1 MTSAPPAS
9 LPADFDVSEIP
20 HARQV
25 LVLALT
31 TLAEQREADSESH
44 ILRVQNYVLN
54 LAQALSTHPKFSEL
68 LTPAFIDT
76 LCLSVPLYDMGSIGI
91 PDRILLKPS
100 GLTPP
105 ELNIMKTHT
114 TLAVEAIERIEHAL
128 GHPVVELV
136 PLKEMALSHHERWN
150 GSGYPQ
156 GLVGKQIPLSAR
168 LLAIADVYDALIS
181 DRVYKAGIPHS
192 EAVGIIFQGRA
203 SQFDP
208 ELVDAFIE
216 IEHQFQAIAQ
226 QHPNTEQDMQQKID
240 YMIHAIADP
249 AELPES

>member
-1 MTSAPPAS
+1 MVMTVAA
-9 LPADFDVSEIP
+9 
-20 HARQV
+20 
-25 LVLALT
+25 LAMV
-31 TLAEQREADSESH
+31 TLAETRGSEVGKHSV
-44 ILRVQNYVLN
+44 RVQMFVQALARHLQKQAKFAALLTAPYIEL
-54 LAQALSTHPKFSEL
+54 LAQAAALH
-68 LTPAFIDT
+68 
-76 LCLSVPLYDMGSIGI
+76 DMGTIGI

-105 ELNIMKTHT
+105 ELSIMKTHT
-114 TLAVEAIERIEHAL
+114 TLAAEAIERIEHTL
-128 GHPVVELV
+128 GRQVVELV

-168 LLAIADVYDALIS
+168 MLAIADVYDALIS
-181 DRVYKAGIPHS
+181 DRVYKAGISHN

-216 IEHQFQAIAQ
+216 IEQQFQAIAQ
-226 QHPNTEQDMQQKID
+226 EHPNTEQDMQQKID
-240 YMIHAIADP
+240 YMIHAIADQT
-249 AELPES
+249 EL

>member
-1 MTSAPPAS
+1 MPNSSDTSPAVQTTPMHMVMTVAA
-9 LPADFDVSEIP
+9 
-20 HARQV
+20 
-25 LVLALT
+25 LAMA
-31 TLAEQREADSESH
+31 TLAETRGSEVGKH
-44 ILRVQNYVLN
+44 GVRVQLFVQAMARHLQTQAPFAALLTAPYIEL
-54 LAQALSTHPKFSEL
+54 LAQAAILH
-68 LTPAFIDT
+68 
-76 LCLSVPLYDMGSIGI
+76 DMGTIGI

-128 GHPVVELV
+128 GHPVLELV